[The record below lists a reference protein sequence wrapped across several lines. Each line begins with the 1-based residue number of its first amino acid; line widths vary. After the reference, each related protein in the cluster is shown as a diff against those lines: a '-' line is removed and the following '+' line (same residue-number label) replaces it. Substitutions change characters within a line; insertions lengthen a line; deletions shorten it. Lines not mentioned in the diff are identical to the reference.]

1 MSEGWACGDLRSQ
14 GTPLRAH
21 GRRALHARL
30 VSAHG
35 LPCGYR
41 HQRHL
46 DVARRIA
53 SSGREAVALCEHD
66 QFDLVLCDVMMPNLS
81 GPQVYEELAKRSP
94 GMQHRVL
101 FMTGGAFTAAERQ
114 FLDRVPNKW
123 IAKPL
128 DVNQLR
134 SLVGELLSEWDG
146 ERPG

>member
-1 MSEGWACGDLRSQ
+1 
-14 GTPLRAH
+14 
-21 GRRALHARL
+21 
-30 VSAHG
+30 
-35 LPCGYR
+35 
-41 HQRHL
+41 
-46 DVARRIA
+46 
-53 SSGREAVALCEHD
+53 
-66 QFDLVLCDVMMPNLS
+66 MMPNLS